1 MGVESRST
9 SVEIIELRRFRHF
22 DSLSQNL
29 ALLVRRQKR
38 DIRRIPPASDP
49 DDAFDWGEPGRID
62 QPPAIFEIDLKDGV
76 EIGRVELKR
85 IGADGAGRNAQSSH
99 KCDAQMRKI
108 TAYPRAVYKCPLR
121 GRFGVA
127 DTDT

>member
-1 MGVESRST
+1 
-9 SVEIIELRRFRHF
+9 
-22 DSLSQNL
+22 
-29 ALLVRRQKR
+29 
-38 DIRRIPPASDP
+38 
-49 DDAFDWGEPGRID
+49 
-62 QPPAIFEIDLKDGV
+62 V